1 LNLSRSQVEGH
12 YTALHQRPEV
22 ESGNTV
28 IKSLCDTDFY
38 KLTMMQ
44 VVLHRHADAWVRYAF
59 RWRNWDE
66 MQLKYSLTDFKI
78 TIDEQIDNLCCLRF
92 HADELNYLTSIPF
105 FKDDFIEYLRLF
117 QLNRKYIKTY
127 VENDQ
132 LKIDIEG
139 PWLNTILFEIPVLA
153 IVSESYTEANG
164 EPHEFWMQEGRKR
177 LQEKVIYLQNVIQPG
192 QSFIFADFGTRR
204 RACYHW
210 QEEVLKYL
218 IAHCGDKLVGTSN
231 IHFAMMLGTKPI
243 GTMAHEF
250 VQAHQQL
257 GPRLIDSQKVALQS
271 WADEYRG
278 ELGIALSDT
287 MGFDKF
293 LKDFDRFFS
302 LLFDGCRQD
311 SGNPVRW
318 AEKLIAHYKKM
329 RIDARSK
336 TAIFSDGL
344 TFRTAVDLFNRFHR
358 QISTSF
364 GIGTHLTND
373 CGFIAPQIVIKMVEC
388 NRKPVAKVSDSEDK
402 GMCED
407 PEFLKYLKKVIR
419 EDIA

>member
-1 LNLSRSQVEGH
+1 
-12 YTALHQRPEV
+12 
-22 ESGNTV
+22 
-28 IKSLCDTDFY
+28 
-38 KLTMMQ
+38 MMQ

-59 RWRNWDE
+59 KWRNWDD
-66 MQLKYSLTDFKI
+66 MQLRCSLKDFKANI
-78 TIDEQIDNLCCLRF
+78 VEKIDQLCGLRF
-92 HADELNYLTSIPF
+92 HTDELKYLTGIPF

-117 QLNRKYIKTY
+117 QLNRNYIKASIK
-127 VENDQ
+127 NDH

-164 EPHEFWMQEGRKR
+164 LSHATWIQEGRKR
-177 LQEKVIYLQNVIQPG
+177 LREKVNYLQNVIKPD
-192 QSFIFADFGTRR
+192 QSFTFADFGSRR
-204 RACYHW
+204 RACYQW

-218 IAHCGDKLVGTSN
+218 LSHCADKLVGTSN

-287 MGFDKF
+287 MGFEKF

-318 AEKLIAHYKKM
+318 VERLIAHYKKM
-329 RIDARSK
+329 RIDPTTK

-344 TFRTAVDLFNRFHR
+344 TFRTAVDLFKRFHR
-358 QISTSF
+358 QIGISF
-364 GIGTHLTND
+364 GIGTYLTND

-388 NRKPVAKVSDSEDK
+388 NRKPVAKLSDSEDK

-407 PEFLKYLKKVIR
+407 PEFLEYLKKVIR
-419 EDIA
+419 EDIT